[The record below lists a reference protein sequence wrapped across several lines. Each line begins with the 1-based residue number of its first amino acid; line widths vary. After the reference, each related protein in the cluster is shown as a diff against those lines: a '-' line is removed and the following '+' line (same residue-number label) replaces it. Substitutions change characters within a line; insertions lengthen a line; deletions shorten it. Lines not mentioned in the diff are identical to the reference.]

1 MARIQRTPKQEAR
14 LIKKRKLR
22 IRKLQVTAL
31 DATLR
36 QLKRIVIT
44 QHLKGPKSAT
54 TIRRQSGDLIKSI
67 VISKAKLEGGRFF
80 GGKRAVAIFRF
91 TSPYAGIHI
100 GKRGKS
106 TTIRPKRAKFLAIP
120 TKFARARNGRPLGPP
135 RDPRWGK
142 TFVKNNTIF
151 GTRAGTKSPRPLFE
165 LKKSVVV
172 PQRVSIKAD
181 IVQPGQLIYRQKIAQ
196 GLARI
201 FR

>member
-14 LIKKRKLR
+14 LIKSRKLR

-36 QLKRIVIT
+36 ELKRIVIT
-44 QHLKGPKSAT
+44 QHLKGPTGGSSV
-54 TIRRQSGDLIKSI
+54 RRQSGELIKSI
-67 VISKAKLEGGRFF
+67 VVGKARLEGGRFF

-91 TSPYAGIHI
+91 TSKYAGIHI

-120 TKFARARNGRPLGPP
+120 TKFARAKNGRPLGPP

-142 TFVKNNTIF
+142 TFVRNNTIF
-151 GTRAGTKSPRPLFE
+151 GTRAGTKSPRPLFA
-165 LKKSVVV
+165 LRKSVVV
-172 PQRVSIKAD
+172 PQRVSIKTD
-181 IVQPGQLIYRQKIAQ
+181 IVKPGQAIYNQKIAA